1 MHKNYS
7 KATLAIA
14 AKIAASVFDTLA
26 KADIA
31 MNVDQAQEAIE
42 AAHEIID
49 DYMKKAFNKFGG
61 QSSECQNTRES
72 NNEEISK
79 ACEKID
85 AIFHRVSMAE
95 LALAKAEDREVS
107 EKYLKRMAVRITR
120 SVMKGIKGVDVSDI
134 TSDIK
139 RRKDG
144 TYLVSI
150 TIASDHE

>member
-14 AKIAASVFDTLA
+14 AKIAASVFETLA
-26 KADIA
+26 KTDII
-31 MNVDQAQEAIE
+31 MNVEQAQEAID
-42 AAHEIID
+42 AAREITD
-49 DYMKKAFNKFGG
+49 DYMKKAFDKFGG
-61 QSSECQNTRES
+61 QYSELQNAKES
-72 NNEEISK
+72 GNEEVSK

-95 LALAKAEDREVS
+95 LALAKVEGRDVS

-120 SVMKGIKGVDVSDI
+120 SVMKGIEGVDVSDI

-139 RRKDG
+139 RSKDG

>member
-26 KADIA
+26 TTDISL
-31 MNVDQAQEAIE
+31 NVEQAREAID
-42 AAHEIID
+42 AAREITD
-49 DYMKKAFNKFGG
+49 EYMKKAYGKFGG
-61 QSSECQNTRES
+61 QSSELQNAKDS
-72 NNEEISK
+72 DNAEISQ

-85 AIFHRVSMAE
+85 AIFHRVSRAE
-95 LALAKAEDREVS
+95 LALAKAEDRKVS